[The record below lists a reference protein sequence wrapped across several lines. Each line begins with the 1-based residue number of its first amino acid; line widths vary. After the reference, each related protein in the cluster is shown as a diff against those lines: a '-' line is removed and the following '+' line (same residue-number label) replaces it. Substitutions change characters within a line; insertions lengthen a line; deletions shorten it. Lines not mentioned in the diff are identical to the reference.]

1 MDAGES
7 CAGAKDH
14 VSNATKETLE
24 HGDANDVAV
33 HVKQGSVYGKILKF
47 AHRDDFD
54 IIVIASAKGDFPN
67 YEIRP
72 NLARVVRDAHWTV
85 LIVGECTN

>member
-7 CAGAKDH
+7 CARAKDH

-33 HVKQGSVYGKILKF
+33 HVKQGSVYRKILKF
-47 AHRDDFD
+47 AHIDDFD
-54 IIVIASAKGDFPN
+54 IIVIASVKGDFPN
-67 YEIRP
+67 YEIDP
-72 NLARVVRDAHWTV
+72 YLARVVHDAH
-85 LIVGECTN
+85 